1 MEYRFHFLHL
11 AIIII
16 IHISQLFVY
25 FSLFVYSIFEN
36 NYFFSSFVFCSI
48 FLNYYVDLFCH
59 CPISSP
65 FCYLLKIT
73 HLTGCSP
80 LGVHSIGHWAHS
92 WVRSIEV
99 ERTRSALVKCKCGWC
114 AKKIFYY
121 DKEARGTQRK
131 NVNLCGGWCG
141 GCDENF
147 KYFYPSACG
156 GVNQP
161 FFSCIWTKDLKDCC
175 ALARLYVPLGASN
188 LILALPLT
196 RVADNCM
203 ITASIV
209 YAEDHPWGVIS
220 SMQRAPPSRT

>member
-65 FCYLLKIT
+65 FCYMLKIT
-73 HLTGCSP
+73 HLTGCGP

-99 ERTRSALVKCKCGWC
+99 ERTRSALVKCKYAWY

-161 FFSCIWTKDLKDCC
+161 NIEGKNYEIINLKKHLIAKYMRSGYTIHTIFFM
-175 ALARLYVPLGASN
+175 YMN
-188 LILALPLT
+188 
-196 RVADNCM
+196 
-203 ITASIV
+203 
-209 YAEDHPWGVIS
+209 
-220 SMQRAPPSRT
+220 QRSEGLLRSR

>member
-1 MEYRFHFLHL
+1 MFTFLC
-11 AIIII
+11 
-16 IHISQLFVY
+16 LF
-25 FSLFVYSIFEN
+25 YSIFEN
-36 NYFFSSFVFCSI
+36 NYFFLFCIRFFFRFFCSI

-73 HLTGCSP
+73 HLIGCSP

-99 ERTRSALVKCKCGWC
+99 ERTRSALVKCKCAWY

-161 FFSCIWTKDLKDCC
+161 KIEKKIHEII
-175 ALARLYVPLGASN
+175 N
-188 LILALPLT
+188 L
-196 RVADNCM
+196 
-203 ITASIV
+203 
-209 YAEDHPWGVIS
+209 
-220 SMQRAPPSRT
+220 